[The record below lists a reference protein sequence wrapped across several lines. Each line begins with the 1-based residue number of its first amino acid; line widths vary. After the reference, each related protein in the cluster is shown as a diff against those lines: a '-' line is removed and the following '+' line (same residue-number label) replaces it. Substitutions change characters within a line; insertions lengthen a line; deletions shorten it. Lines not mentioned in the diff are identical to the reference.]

1 MQMTFRW
8 YGEKLDTIPLKFIKQ
23 IPGVSGLV
31 WSLHDAQ
38 AGDDWPMERI
48 EKEMAYMKKGGFNG
62 DVVESVNVCEDIK
75 LGLPSRVK
83 YIENY
88 KNTIRKLGKAGVKV
102 ICYNFMPVFDWTRTD
117 LYRELPDG
125 STALFYEKAKVES
138 ISPFE
143 FMENM
148 KSQKGLAGMPGWEP
162 ERLAKLKEL
171 FEAYKGFTKEDLW
184 TNLKYFLDEII
195 PVAEESGIKMAIHPD
210 DPAWDIFGLPRLI
223 TSKENIA
230 RFLKLVDSPANG
242 LSLCT
247 GSLGSS
253 ASNDLPDIIRTFVD
267 RIYFAHIRNVLRYPN
282 GDFTEVSHRACDG
295 SLDIVEI
302 VKAYNDAGYKY
313 YCRPDHGRHIWDEE
327 KREGLRP
334 GYGLY
339 DRGMGIMYLWGVW
352 DAFEKMKKAKK

>member
-8 YGEKLDTIPLKFIKQ
+8 YGEKLDTIPLKFVKQ

-38 AGDDWPMERI
+38 AGDYWTPERI
-48 EKEMAYMKKGGFNG
+48 EKEMSYMKKNGFNG
-62 DVVESVNVCEDIK
+62 DVVESVNVHEDIK
-75 LGLPSRVK
+75 LGLPSRAK

-88 KNTIRKLGKAGVKV
+88 KNTIVNLGKAGVKV

-117 LYRELPDG
+117 LYKELPDG
-125 STALFYEKAKVES
+125 STALFYEKSKVES
-138 ISPFE
+138 INPFE

-148 KSQKGLAGMPGWEP
+148 KKQKGLAGMPGWEP
-162 ERLAKLKEL
+162 ERLAKLSEL
-171 FEAYKGFTKEDLW
+171 FKAYEGFTKDDLW
-184 TNLKYFLDEII
+184 ANLKYFLSEII

-223 TSKENIA
+223 ISKENIA
-230 RFLKLVDSPANG
+230 KFLKLVDSPANG
-242 LSLCT
+242 LTLCT

-253 ASNDLPDIIRTFVD
+253 DKNNLPDIIRTFMD

-282 GDFTEVSHRACDG
+282 GDFAESSHRSCDG
-295 SLDIVEI
+295 SLDIAEI
-302 VKAYNDAGYKY
+302 VKAYHDAGYKY

-327 KREGLRP
+327 QRAGLRP

-339 DRGMGIMYLWGVW
+339 DRALGIMYLWGLW
-352 DAFEKMKKAKK
+352 DGYEKVKRG